1 MTLQEANE
9 HLLVVF
15 KEYEE
20 IAKKLAQLDWEY
32 ESRYADLVLKSGM
45 GTALLKEAEAK
56 TILNEEGLGERLAIM
71 KADVRR
77 LYYKWNVLQEY
88 CKTLRAIMTKESWQG

>member
-1 MTLQEANE
+1 MDLKTASERMLE
-9 HLLVVF
+9 VF

-20 IAKKLAQLDWEY
+20 LAKQLSHLEWEY
-32 ESRYADLVLKSGM
+32 ESRYAESVLKSGM

-56 TILNEEGLGERLAIM
+56 TILNQEGFGERLAIM
-71 KADVRR
+71 KADTRR

-88 CKTLRAIMTKESWQG
+88 CRTLRAIMTRDSWQS